1 MTTHVRTSTSS
12 LVSSRLRDYSNKR
25 RVLANVHLKRSEFR
39 SENEISQFYGS
50 HCNNH
55 LSARAGFNVFAA
67 ICIFHRFQN
76 RLAPFGPP
84 PAAITGDHGVCQDCQ
99 VRLALCR
106 DAEISRYRIRSTTIS
121 DEISRY
127 SGAARKTNRAHA
139 LDIKTD
145 WMLKCAEASKVHSHA
160 HKPPSQRMDWTG
172 KGGGRRRAKGA
183 DGAQPHVAT
192 FVHLRASRARH
203 ADRAQASVFLSFC
216 SLCRGFEKSK
226 ARKRE
231 PCRHVLAA
239 LAIARSVRLTRFD

>member
-1 MTTHVRTSTSS
+1 VSSPMSISNAPSFALRMKFPSFTVRTATITYPREPASTFSPPFAFS
-12 LVSSRLRDYSNKR
+12 TGFKIDSR
-25 RVLANVHLKRSEFR
+25 
-39 SENEISQFYGS
+39 
-50 HCNNH
+50 
-55 LSARAGFNVFAA
+55 
-67 ICIFHRFQN
+67 
-76 RLAPFGPP
+76 RLDPP